1 MQARPV
7 LGAGDGVPN
16 KTAETPALVAALE
29 PFPHAREA
37 RGYAPMA
44 PGYSLERGWCPTGR
58 GTDPARLHLYFL
70 SIGFLSRLML
80 PCVSKAGHDLV
91 HPLTCFSKGVN
102 LQKLLE
108 AGAFI
113 CQALNR
119 KTCSKVAQ
127 ATCKL

>member
-1 MQARPV
+1 MPRGHHLTGNGYPV
-7 LGAGDGVPN
+7 V
-16 KTAETPALVAALE
+16 
-29 PFPHAREA
+29 
-37 RGYAPMA
+37 
-44 PGYSLERGWCPTGR
+44 R
-58 GTDPARLHLYFL
+58 GTRAWLSSPSHSFL
-70 SIGFLSRLML
+70 SSLMFPWVL
-80 PCVSKAGHDLV
+80 RACRDLL

-119 KTCSKVAQ
+119 RTSSKVAQ